1 MEIKKV
7 GVVGSGAMGTG
18 IAHVSAQYGYEV
30 VVYDIAEAAIGRSRD
45 NIAALFDKSIQKGK
59 ATEELKSETLGRM
72 TFTTDINDMK
82 DVDLVIEAVVENLD
96 LKMKVF
102 AQLDEI
108 VKPEAILASNTSTM
122 SITKLA
128 TSVKRPEAFCGVH
141 FFNPAQVMRLVELI
155 RGYYTS
161 DETIM
166 SLQQYVRTIGKES
179 IEVKKD
185 VPGFVVNRLM
195 LIQFKEAQLVY
206 EEGIA
211 SLEDIDKAM
220 TLGLNHPMGPFTL
233 MDFTGLD
240 ISYDSLVYLYNEFG
254 QDKWAPPVSLKR
266 MINAGRLGKK
276 TGGKGWFDSSKK

>member
-1 MEIKKV
+1 MEIKKI

-18 IAHVSAQYGYEV
+18 IAHVSAQSGYEV

-59 ATEELKSETLGRM
+59 ATEELKAETLGRM
-72 TFTTDINDMK
+72 TFTTDINAMK
-82 DVDLVIEAVVENLD
+82 DTDLVIEAVVENLD

-102 AQLDEI
+102 AQLDSI
-108 VKPEAILASNTSTM
+108 VKPDTILASNTSTM

-128 TSVKRPEAFCGVH
+128 TSVKRPEAFAGVH

-161 DETIM
+161 DETIK
-166 SLQQYVRTIGKES
+166 SLQEYVRAIGKES

-276 TGGKGWFDSSKK
+276 TGGKGWFDTSKK

>member
-1 MEIKKV
+1 MEIKKI

-18 IAHVSAQYGYEV
+18 IAHVSAQSGFEV
-30 VVYDIAEAAIGRSRD
+30 VVYDLAEAAIGRSRD
-45 NIAALFDKSIQKGK
+45 SIVSLFDKSIQKGK
-59 ATEELKSETLGRM
+59 ATEVLKSETLERM

-96 LKMKVF
+96 VKMKVF
-102 AQLDEI
+102 SQLDAI
-108 VKPEAILASNTSTM
+108 VKPETILASNTSTM

-128 TSVKRPEAFCGVH
+128 TAVKRPEVFAGVH

-161 DETIM
+161 DETIK
-166 SLQQYVRTIGKES
+166 SLQEYVRAIGKES

-240 ISYDSLVYLYNEFG
+240 ISYDSLVYLHNEFG
-254 QDKWAPPVSLKR
+254 QDKWAPPASLKR

-276 TGGKGWFDSSKK
+276 TGGKGWFDTSKK

>member
-128 TSVKRPEAFCGVH
+128 TSVKRPESFAGVH

-161 DETIM
+161 DETIK